1 MATNGAV
8 DGSPTVQPNKGAL
21 MAAAVLVGVGGLL
34 GATGVLIGTASLLSA
49 ARQWIKQ
56 LDRPPS
62 ETAKLRWKQ
71 LKHASTAGAK
81 AWREHGA

>member
-1 MATNGAV
+1 MATNGAIN
-8 DGSPTVQPNKGAL
+8 GSAAVQPNKGAL
-21 MAAAVLVGVGGLL
+21 VTAAILVGVGGIL
-34 GATGVLIGTASLLSA
+34 GATGILIGTASLLSA

-71 LKHASTAGAK
+71 LKHAGTAGAK
-81 AWREHGA
+81 AWREHGL